1 MLYVS
6 SACIKTAKICDAVE
20 TLAQEGI
27 RYIELSGGTRYYE
40 GYMQDLMRLK
50 KEYGLQYSSHGY
62 FPPPREDIVV
72 NLAACNDE
80 IYENSIR
87 FYKENID
94 RLQILGCTEL
104 SVHSGFYV
112 EVSAEEIGKRIS
124 LTTEYNREKAD
135 RRFANA
141 VKELNSVAE
150 KAGMHFFMENNVL
163 SQENFESFGNRNMF
177 MMTGSRDIEEKM
189 RQTGIP
195 LLLDIGHLKVSCHTL
210 KLNLDKELDLLLPQA
225 GWLHLHDNNGSRDQH
240 DRLEAGSG
248 IYEKVHEFVR
258 SSGISATIEVH
269 TGLEN
274 TLATYRNFMG

>member
-27 RYIELSGGTRYYE
+27 RYIELSGGTGYYE
-40 GYMQDLMRLK
+40 GYMQDLLRLQ

-62 FPPPREDIVV
+62 FPPPRKDIVV

-80 IYENSIR
+80 IYESSIR
-87 FYKENID
+87 FYKESIE
-94 RLQILGCTEL
+94 RLQILGCTVL

-124 LTTEYNREKAD
+124 LTTEYNREEAD
-135 RRFANA
+135 RRFADA
-141 VKELNSVAE
+141 VKELNSTAE
-150 KAGMHFFMENNVL
+150 KAGMRFFMENNVL
-163 SQENFESFGNRNMF
+163 SQENFQSFGNRNMF

-225 GWLHLHDNNGSRDQH
+225 GWLHLHDNNGIKDQH
-240 DRLEAGSG
+240 DRLASGSG
-248 IYEKVHEFVR
+248 IFEKVHEFVR